1 MAQDH
6 LIDMLTTEGLNTWLE
21 KVGWYGYLHHV
32 ICNMCILQGISNVAL
47 VSIALQLDNTAS
59 QRFLEAKQNY
69 NPNNK
74 DVPNERYVYIYIY
87 ICIYRSHDQY

>member
-1 MAQDH
+1 
-6 LIDMLTTEGLNTWLE
+6 
-21 KVGWYGYLHHV
+21 
-32 ICNMCILQGISNVAL
+32 MCILQGISNVAL

-74 DVPNERYVYIYIY
+74 DVPNERYIY
-87 ICIYRSHDQY
+87 IYRSHDAHMINTKL